1 MKKITLIALTGLM
14 LTGCAATPSGTDQTA
29 TPTPTPTV
37 EPITYSVPADC
48 NVEGLIKMAPGWE
61 SFDQTDEDVKDQR
74 DCAVG
79 TPNSDVGVFFGY
91 NKRTD
96 AEWASIV
103 ETLKTEGYEPFDAQ
117 VTGADVWRLED
128 PSIETGPLCRISGH
142 VGEVSFSATEPW
154 VKCDDDWNR
163 ELATL
168 LVDHSQ
174 VSGN

>member
-1 MKKITLIALTGLM
+1 MVSLYRITGVVVATILLA
-14 LTGCAATPSGTDQTA
+14 GCSSTEPKPIESPA
-29 TPTPTPTV
+29 PTK
-37 EPITYSVPADC
+37 EPVVSYSVPTNCD
-48 NVEGLIKMAPGWE
+48 VEGLVKIAAGWE
-61 SFDQTDEDVKDQR
+61 AVDQTDDDVKDQR

-96 AEWASIV
+96 AEWASII
-103 ETLKTEGYEPFDAQ
+103 ETLKSEGYEPFDAK
-117 VTGADVWRLED
+117 VAGADVWRLED

-142 VGEVSFSATEPW
+142 IGQVSFSATEPW

-168 LVDHSQ
+168 LVDHAKD
-174 VSGN
+174 

>member
-1 MKKITLIALTGLM
+1 MKKILVITLSSLLLA
-14 LTGCAATPSGTDQTA
+14 GCAPVPAADEKKPE
-29 TPTPTPTV
+29 PTK
-37 EPITYSVPADC
+37 EPVVSYSVPANCD
-48 NVEGLIKMAPGWE
+48 VEGLVKMAAGWE
-61 SFDQTDEDVKDQR
+61 AVDQTDEDVQDQR

-96 AEWASIV
+96 AEWASII
-103 ETLKTEGYEPFDAQ
+103 ETLKSEGYKPFDAK
-117 VTGADVWRLED
+117 VAGADVWRLED

-142 VGEVSFSATEPW
+142 IGQVSFSATEPW

-168 LVDHSQ
+168 LVDHAKD
-174 VSGN
+174 

>member
-1 MKKITLIALTGLM
+1 MKKVIAVALFGL
-14 LTGCAATPSGTDQTA
+14 LLASCSAAPSGSDKTS
-29 TPTPTPTV
+29 TPTPTPTEESV
-37 EPITYSVPADC
+37 TYAVPDDC
-48 NVEGLIKMAPGWE
+48 NVEGLIKMAPGSE
-61 SFDQTDEDVKDQR
+61 ALDQTDDAKDQR

-96 AEWASIV
+96 AEWVGVI
-103 ETLKTEGYEPFDAQ
+103 EKLKSEGYEPFDAKIA
-117 VTGADVWRLED
+117 GADVWRKED
-128 PSIETGPLCRISGH
+128 PSIETGPLCSISGH

-168 LVDHSQ
+168 LVDHAKK
-174 VSGN
+174 

>member
-1 MKKITLIALTGLM
+1 MKKIVIIALSGL
-14 LTGCAATPSGTDQTA
+14 LLAGCTAAPSGNDNTA
-29 TPTPTPTV
+29 TPTPTPTQ
-37 EPITYSVPADC
+37 EPVGYAVPADC

-61 SFDQTDEDVKDQR
+61 AFDKTDDVEDQR

-96 AEWASIV
+96 AEWVGVI
-103 ETLKTEGYEPFDAQ
+103 EKLKAEGYEPFDAQ
-117 VTGADVWRLED
+117 IAGADVWRKED
-128 PSIETGPLCRISGH
+128 PSIETGPLCSISGH

-168 LVDHSQ
+168 LVDHAKK
-174 VSGN
+174 